1 MEYSVN
7 LRKLS
12 AAFYEWF
19 DVLCRHSGE
28 CKVDK
33 DFAHYLFYRLTNE
46 NSSFMEIVCAFNR
59 YEKSYIMQKDE
70 TTAFLLALT
79 EILGMQEIDDLDG
92 NDDVFELENWRR
104 SK

>member
-12 AAFYEWF
+12 KTFYEWI
-19 DVLCRHSGE
+19 DVLYHSGE

-46 NSSFMEIVCAFNR
+46 NSSFREIVCALNQ
-59 YEKSYIMQKDE
+59 YERSYIMQKDE
-70 TTAFLLALT
+70 TTAFMLAMV
-79 EILGMQEIDDLDG
+79 EILGLDDISDLDG
-92 NDDVFELENWRR
+92 NDDVFELENWRSNR
-104 SK
+104 